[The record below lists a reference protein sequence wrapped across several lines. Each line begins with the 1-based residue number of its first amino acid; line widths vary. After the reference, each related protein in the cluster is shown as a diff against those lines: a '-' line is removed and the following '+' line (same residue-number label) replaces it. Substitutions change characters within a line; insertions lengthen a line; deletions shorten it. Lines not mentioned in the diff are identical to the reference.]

1 MNKKASKLLPIAA
14 SLVLAVG
21 LAGGIAGVIAGTKD
35 AAAPVTAIGDTE
47 FTINNTN
54 TTIVEEGG
62 NTILRFVSTGQA
74 AGAVIDFAIDGTYE
88 RDGRN
93 VMITLKAGASITSTH
108 IRELT
113 ELAINSTKPAALK
126 LETSRDGAKFVEV
139 DDFNGENQTFEYPP
153 HYFKLTAKEDVTI
166 MQMTVFDNCTDVI
179 PSASDFKGTW
189 KGTITGHDYQS
200 DYVEIESDEITV
212 TVEDDKVTG
221 FLYFDVDAQEW
232 TPIDLYVIDMGNP
245 EVYLAEDPND
255 PQPDMVFT
263 LAWEHGGENI
273 SISYD
278 DENYATVSLD
288 FIGTEFNPSEN
299 IKLTGSASSSAEELT
314 AISLKEGE
322 RSGLIYAILDI
333 GATDDVTWSVDKP
346 EVVTIGENHDD
357 ELVTTLGYRDVY
369 QSIYLNGEAAGTAT
383 LTATTGYKTAKLA
396 VTVEAGVQNAIE
408 EAPSYLI
415 NSHDAWM
422 GNGDGGEQLGIYFY
436 NATSIYVTELCVYY
450 FYGSS
455 DAEWTLTDDSFKDGT
470 KYYLFYYSE
479 YYSQSIELIFDES
492 DNSLKVGENS
502 DICPSIELSEGA
514 DYNI

>member
-1 MNKKASKLLPIAA
+1 MNKKTAKLFPIAA

-47 FTINNTN
+47 FTINDTN

-74 AGAVIDFAIDGTYE
+74 AGAVIDFAIDGTYDRE
-88 RDGRN
+88 GRN

-139 DDFNGENQTFEYPP
+139 DGFNGENQTFEYPP

-189 KGTITGHDYQS
+189 KGTITGRDYPS
-200 DYVEIESDEITV
+200 DVEIESDEITV

-221 FLYFDVDAQEW
+221 FLYFDVDAQKW
-232 TPIDLYVIDMGNP
+232 DPIDLYVIDVGNP

-255 PQPDMVFT
+255 PQPAMVFT
-263 LAWEHGGENI
+263 LAWEYGGENI
-273 SISYD
+273 SISYV
-278 DENYATVSLD
+278 DENYETVSLN
-288 FIGTEFNPSEN
+288 FIGTEFNPSET

-314 AISLKEGE
+314 AVSLKEGE
-322 RSGLIYAILDI
+322 RSGLIYAILDF
-333 GATDDVTWSVDKP
+333 GATDDITWSVDKP
-346 EVVTIGENHDD
+346 EIVTIGEDHDA
-357 ELVTTLGYRDVY
+357 ELKTTLGYNETY
-369 QSIYLNGEAAGTAT
+369 QSVYLNGEAAGTAS
-383 LTATTGYKTAKLA
+383 LTATTGYKTATLA
-396 VTVEAGVQNAIE
+396 VTVEEGSEGQRISSVPSEIQVVWTGTDSSGVDWTIDFY
-408 EAPSYLI
+408 PSAVYLSDYCTCI
-415 NSHDAWM
+415 D
-422 GNGDGGEQLGIYFY
+422 DGADFDVGYETETTCELYFY
-436 NATSIYVTELCVYY
+436 DSGMSITNVMFVWDKEADTITSGPEMTGTSEEDLSNIV
-450 FYGSS
+450 
-455 DAEWTLTDDSFKDGT
+455 FKR
-470 KYYLFYYSE
+470 
-479 YYSQSIELIFDES
+479 
-492 DNSLKVGENS
+492 
-502 DICPSIELSEGA
+502 A
-514 DYNI
+514 

>member
-35 AAAPVTAIGDTE
+35 TAAPVTAIGDTE
-47 FTINNTN
+47 FTINDTN

-88 RDGRN
+88 REGRN

-139 DDFNGENQTFEYPP
+139 DGFNGENQTFEYPP

-189 KGTITGHDYQS
+189 KGTITGYDYLS
-200 DYVEIESDEITV
+200 GYVEIESDEITV

-255 PQPDMVFT
+255 PQPAMVFT
-263 LAWEHGGENI
+263 LAWEYGGENI
-273 SISYD
+273 SISYV
-278 DENYATVSLD
+278 DENYETVSLN
-288 FIGTEFNPSEN
+288 FIGTEFNPSET

-314 AISLKEGE
+314 AVSLKEGE
-322 RSGLIYAILDI
+322 RSGLIYAILDF
-333 GATDDVTWSVDKP
+333 GATDDITWSVDKP

-357 ELVTTLGYRDVY
+357 ELLTTLGYRDVY
-369 QSIYLNGEAAGTAT
+369 QSIYLNGEAAGTAI
-383 LTATTGYKTAKLA
+383 LTATTGYVTAKLEI
-396 VTVEAGVQNAIE
+396 TVEAPLANEIDE
-408 EAPSYLI
+408 IP
-415 NSHDAWM
+415 DALMETSWVCEDID
-422 GNGDGGEQLGIYFY
+422 GQGDTLTIYF
-436 NATSIYVTELCVYY
+436 NPSGFVNISDIY
-450 FYGSS
+450 S
-455 DAEWTLTDDSFKDGT
+455 
-470 KYYLFYYSE
+470 YYSE
-479 YYSQSIELIFDES
+479 DHYFDYGLVDGSTYQLHFKDDEQYGYIYDLVIIWDSAEDTITCGES
-492 DNSLKVGENS
+492 TYDDMIGLDWATMVFAK
-502 DICPSIELSEGA
+502 A
-514 DYNI
+514 

>member
-47 FTINNTN
+47 FTINDAN

-62 NTILRFVSTGQA
+62 KNILRFVSTNQA

-88 RDGRN
+88 RVGRN
-93 VMITLKAGASITSTH
+93 VMITLKDGASITSTH

-113 ELAINSTKPAALK
+113 ELAINSTNPAALK

-139 DDFNGENQTFEYPP
+139 DGFNGENKTFEYPP
-153 HYFKLTAKEDVTI
+153 HYFKLTAAEDVTI

-189 KGTITGHDYQS
+189 KGTITGYDYPS
-200 DYVEIESDEITV
+200 DVDIESDEITV

-232 TPIDLYVIDMGNP
+232 NPIDLYVIDMGNP

-255 PQPDMVFT
+255 PQPAMVFT
-263 LAWEHGGENI
+263 LAWEYGGEKI

-288 FIGTEFNPSEN
+288 FIGTEFNPSES
-299 IKLTGSASSSAEELT
+299 IKLAGSASSSAEELT

-322 RSGLIYAILDI
+322 RSGLIYAILDF
-333 GATDDVTWSVDKP
+333 GATDDITWSVDKP

-369 QSIYLNGEAAGTAT
+369 QSIYLNGEAAGTAI

-396 VTVEAGVQNAIE
+396 VTVESGVQNAIE
-408 EAPSYLI
+408 ETPSYLVDP
-415 NSHDAWM
+415 HCQWM
-422 GNGDGGEQLGIYFY
+422 GDGDAGEALGIYF
-436 NATSIYVTELCVYY
+436 NNDNSIYVTELSSYY
-450 FYGSS
+450 YLGSS
-455 DAEWTLTDDSFKDGT
+455 DLAWTITDDSYKDGT
-470 KYYLFYYSE
+470 KCYLFYAYDGDSPI
-479 YYSQSIELIFDES
+479 IELVFDES

-502 DICPSIELSEGA
+502 DICPNIELSEGA

>member
-1 MNKKASKLLPIAA
+1 MNKKTAKLLPIAA

-47 FTINNTN
+47 FTINDTN

-62 NTILRFVSTGQA
+62 KNILRFVSTGQA

-88 RDGRN
+88 RAGRN

-113 ELAINSTKPAALK
+113 QLAVNSNNAAGLK

-139 DDFNGENQTFEYPP
+139 DGFNGENQTFEYPP
-153 HYFKLTAKEDVTI
+153 HYFKLTATEDVTI

-179 PSASDFKGTW
+179 PSASDFKGIW
-189 KGTITGHDYQS
+189 KGTITGYDYFH
-200 DYVEIESDEITV
+200 YEEIGSDEITV

-232 TPIDLYVIDMGNP
+232 TPIDLYVIEMGNP

-263 LAWEHGGENI
+263 LTWEYGGEKI

-278 DENYATVSLD
+278 DENYETVSLN
-288 FIGTEFNPSEN
+288 FIGTEFNPSET

-369 QSIYLNGEAAGTAT
+369 QSIYLNGETAGTAI

-396 VTVEAGVQNAIE
+396 VTVEAGAQNAIE

-422 GNGDGGEQLGIYFY
+422 GDGDGGEQLGIYFY
-436 NATSIYVTELCVYY
+436 NATSIYVTEICVYY
-450 FYGSS
+450 FFGSS
-455 DAEWTLTDDSFKDGT
+455 DVEWTLTDDSFKDGT
-470 KYYLFYYSE
+470 KYYLFYAYGGDSPI
-479 YYSQSIELIFDES
+479 IELVFDES

-502 DICPSIELSEGA
+502 DVCPNIVLSEGS

>member
-47 FTINNTN
+47 FTINDTN

-88 RDGRN
+88 RVGRN
-93 VMITLKAGASITSTH
+93 VMITLKAGASITSTQ

-113 ELAINSTKPAALK
+113 ELAINSTNPAALK

-139 DDFNGENQTFEYPP
+139 DSFNGENQTFEYPP
-153 HYFKLTAKEDVTI
+153 HYFKLTATEDVTI

-189 KGTITGHDYQS
+189 KGTITGNDYPS
-200 DYVEIESDEITV
+200 GYVEIESDEITV

-221 FLYFDVDAQEW
+221 FLYFDVDAQKW
-232 TPIDLYVIDMGNP
+232 DPIDLYVIDMGNP

-278 DENYATVSLD
+278 DESYATVSLD
-288 FIGTEFNPSEN
+288 FIGTKFNPSEN

-314 AISLKEGE
+314 AVSLKEGE
-322 RSGLIYAILDI
+322 TSERLYAILDI

-346 EVVTIGENHDD
+346 EIVTIGEDHDA
-357 ELVTTLGYRDVY
+357 ELKTTLGYNETY
-369 QSIYLNGEAAGTAT
+369 QSVYLNGEAAGTAT
-383 LTATTGYKTAKLA
+383 LTATTGYKTATLA
-396 VTVEAGVQNAIE
+396 VTVEEGSEGQRISSVPSEIQVEWTGTDSSGVDWTIDFYPSAVNLSDSYYTYYGDSAGFDVGYE
-408 EAPSYLI
+408 TETTCEL
-415 NSHDAWM
+415 
-422 GNGDGGEQLGIYFY
+422 YFY
-436 NATSIYVTELCVYY
+436 DSDMSITNVMFVWDKEADTITSGPEMTGASEEDLSNIV
-450 FYGSS
+450 
-455 DAEWTLTDDSFKDGT
+455 FKR
-470 KYYLFYYSE
+470 
-479 YYSQSIELIFDES
+479 
-492 DNSLKVGENS
+492 
-502 DICPSIELSEGA
+502 A
-514 DYNI
+514 

>member
-1 MNKKASKLLPIAA
+1 MNKKTAKLFPIAA

-47 FTINNTN
+47 FTINDAN

-88 RDGRN
+88 RNGRN
-93 VMITLKAGASITSTH
+93 VMITLKAGASITSTQ

-113 ELAINSTKPAALK
+113 ELAINSTNPAALK

-139 DDFNGENQTFEYPP
+139 DGFNGQNQTFEYPP

-166 MQMTVFDNCTDVI
+166 RQMTVFDNCTDVI

-189 KGTITGHDYQS
+189 KGTITGYDYFNYE
-200 DYVEIESDEITV
+200 DIGSDEITV

-221 FLYFDVDAQEW
+221 FLDYNVETREW
-232 TPIDLYVIDMGNP
+232 EAIDLYVVGMGNP

-255 PQPDMVFT
+255 PQPDRVFT
-263 LAWEHGGENI
+263 LAWEYGGENI
-273 SISYD
+273 TISYE
-278 DENYATVSLD
+278 DENYETVSLD
-288 FIGTEFNPSEN
+288 FIGTEFNPSES
-299 IKLTGSASSSAEELT
+299 IKLAGSASSSAEELT

-322 RSGLIYAILDI
+322 RSGLIYAILDF

-346 EVVTIGENHDD
+346 EIVTIGEGHDAK
-357 ELVTTLGYRDVY
+357 LITTLGYNDTY

-396 VTVEAGVQNAIE
+396 VTVEAGVQNAIKE
-408 EAPSYLI
+408 TPSYLVDP
-415 NSHDAWM
+415 HYQWM
-422 GNGDGGEQLGIYFY
+422 GKGDADEELGICF
-436 NATSIYVTELCVYY
+436 NNDSSIYVTELTFYY
-450 FYGSS
+450 YYGSG
-455 DAEWTLTDDSFKDGT
+455 DNAWTITDDSYKDGT
-470 KYYLFYYSE
+470 KYYLFYAYGGDSPI
-479 YYSQSIELIFDES
+479 IELVFDES

-502 DICPSIELSEGA
+502 DICPNIELSEGA